1 MSDEPVPTPPSPP
14 DDGDNRGLDVPSPIE
29 KPGINRIVV
38 VENVYHQGSDGMPT
52 THVYPR
58 YTQFLTTDE
67 QPYQRHTKVG
77 EEWVRLDT
85 GWLNEC
91 SLIVLENTEGLF
103 QFRNPTKEEV
113 EETKKKVI
121 EIGFISDAIA
131 LQRESIKVEVD
142 PVSGKK
148 LGRTM
153 HSPPRVGTAS
163 MEIEPVLQIPPLQS
177 QRIIPISPRMIYV
190 RSRFGVT
197 RMTITAFPV

>member
-1 MSDEPVPTPPSPP
+1 MPDETVINPP
-14 DDGDNRGLDVPSPIE
+14 DDGNKDHDVHPLNE

-67 QPYQRHTKVG
+67 QPYQRHTKIG
-77 EEWVRLDT
+77 EEWSRLDT
-85 GWLNEC
+85 GWLTEC
-91 SLIVLENTEGLF
+91 SLIVLENMEGLF

-113 EETKKKVI
+113 EEAKKKVI
-121 EIGFISDAIA
+121 EIGFVSDYVAYQQE
-131 LQRESIKVEVD
+131 LIKVEVD
-142 PVSGKK
+142 PLSGKK

-153 HSPPRVGTAS
+153 HSPPTRGTAS